1 MEIPDVYISIFEQL
15 KSGLPNPI
23 DFFIIFI
30 AIHDDSDSPCI
41 AWKKESWRIPIP
53 RNDRYIF
60 LQTFKCTFSKISRD
74 KLLES
79 IKSLL
84 LYFFR
89 SRLHPNFFFA
99 TIFSA
104 RFYRLLCCVFR
115 QTFILIC

>member
-30 AIHDDSDSPCI
+30 AIRDDSDSPCI

-84 LYFFR
+84 LYF
-89 SRLHPNFFFA
+89 LEVGCIL
-99 TIFSA
+99 IFSSQQ
-104 RFYRLLCCVFR
+104 FFQHVFIVYCVVF
-115 QTFILIC
+115 FGKHLF